1 MFSLSLSVVQPHCEF
16 EPSRVRRCHAT
27 FQLPGLFYTQF
38 HGSADFLANAG
49 APQGKCPPARDR
61 RVRGGP
67 CCAGPIH
74 TGLRCWSA
82 QGTSTM
88 AAVAVR
94 RRLAS
99 LPVMT
104 TLLLVATALAGTA
117 SSTADQSTVRRC
129 GSALLEFMDIVC
141 DGLIYDPYEATR
153 PKRGLLGMCLI
164 EQARIGCTPER
175 LKGPWRLCPFS
186 KN

>member
-1 MFSLSLSVVQPHCEF
+1 
-16 EPSRVRRCHAT
+16 
-27 FQLPGLFYTQF
+27 
-38 HGSADFLANAG
+38 
-49 APQGKCPPARDR
+49 
-61 RVRGGP
+61 
-67 CCAGPIH
+67 
-74 TGLRCWSA
+74 
-82 QGTSTM
+82 M

-99 LPVMT
+99 LPVMA

-153 PKRGLLGMCLI
+153 PKRGLLGQHFFADGHKQPVTAGFL
-164 EQARIGCTPER
+164 RPEAASQLLGKR
-175 LKGPWRLCPFS
+175 DYQGGIVFECCYKACSIPEAQSYCP
-186 KN
+186 